1 MMWPPDPPDLP
12 DLPDLPDPPGLTVM
26 TFNIRY
32 DDGSDGPLAWRPR
45 RDRVIAAIRAQRPD
59 LLAIQEPTDA
69 QARDIADAMPGWTPF
84 GPSGEEWDDLD
95 PPRGFVR
102 ADRFDIRDSGVFW
115 LSDTPQVARSVS
127 FANDYGAR
135 ACAWVAL
142 HDRITG
148 CDLVFGSTHFDT
160 NQDGSLPS
168 AIVLRTEL
176 DAIAGT
182 AAVIVAGDFNSPA
195 GSAAHRF
202 LTGEG
207 GYRDAWT
214 DAGLAD
220 RGVVTFNHFAVPHVA
235 PAVDDACGN
244 FRIDWILMRGAL
256 ACLSAAVD
264 DAIAGPLPPSDHYP
278 VIARIRASAHSIS

>member
-1 MMWPPDPPDLP
+1 MWPPDPPDLP

-142 HDRITG
+142 HDRING
-148 CDLVFGSTHFDT
+148 GDLVFGSTHFDT

-202 LTGEG
+202 LTGES

-220 RGVVTFNHFAVPHVA
+220 RGVVTFNHFVVPHVA
-235 PAVDDACGN
+235 PAVDDAYGN
-244 FRIDWILMRGAL
+244 LRIDWILMRGPL

>member
-1 MMWPPDPPDLP
+1 MWPSDPPDPPDLP
-12 DLPDLPDPPGLTVM
+12 GLTVT

-45 RDRVIAAIRAQRPD
+45 REGVIATIRAHRPD
-59 LLAIQEPTDA
+59 LIAIQEPTDA

-95 PPRGFVR
+95 PPRGFFR
-102 ADRFDIRDSGVFW
+102 ADRFAVRDSGVFW
-115 LSDTPQVARSVS
+115 LSETPDVARSVS

-142 HDRITG
+142 HDHIGSR
-148 CDLVFGSTHFDT
+148 DLVFASTHFDT

-176 DAIAGT
+176 DAIAGS

-195 GSAAHRF
+195 GSEAHRF
-202 LTGEG
+202 LTGAG

-214 DAGLAD
+214 AAGLAD
-220 RGVVTFNHFAVPHVA
+220 QGVVTFNHFVVPHVA
-235 PAVDDACGN
+235 PKVDDAYGN
-244 FRIDWILMRGAL
+244 FRIDWILMRGPL
-256 ACLSAAVD
+256 ECLSATVD

-278 VIARIRASAHSIS
+278 VIARITYS